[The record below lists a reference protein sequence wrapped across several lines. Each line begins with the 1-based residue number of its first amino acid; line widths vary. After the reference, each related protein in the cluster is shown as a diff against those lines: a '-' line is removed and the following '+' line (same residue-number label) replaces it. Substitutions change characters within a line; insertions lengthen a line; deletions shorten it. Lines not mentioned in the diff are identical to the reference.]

1 MLIKDA
7 SNPTPFFKRKPIPET
22 FKTEVERQRY
32 WSKEKEVWVN
42 GYSPEV
48 NGMCY
53 FYGTQIKLKDRVTA
67 KIDYPIIRDVE
78 VKVFSE
84 LEQSIKNSES
94 PFIIKGRGV
103 GLSSIGMNLPF
114 YFWKI
119 NPGATCVATSKDKS
133 TLGTLFNDK
142 TMVGYDELH
151 PDIKFDLIRK
161 NQTQA
166 ESFLK
171 VGTNYIDHNKQVK
184 YAESIFLC
192 RDTQDS
198 DAAATKFSG
207 AGSIYGF
214 ADEAPLMKRFFLFF
228 NSAIE
233 IFKDH
238 SQNKLTG
245 LLLSGGTIED
255 TITSADL
262 ARLKGIIDK
271 ASALHIRPI
280 FIPAT
285 YGKHVVNGH
294 SNHEKAREEILKRRD
309 ELDKLEDKSFLNA
322 YIKNNPL
329 SMDEIFELSSGEMFD
344 EYTIQRVKEQR
355 IIVSTEREFIPMFN
369 TISKIGDNFETNPV
383 KTSPIKILQHPKPGV
398 EYILGLDS
406 VMTSELTSSSRT
418 TAEASKY
425 CITVMKGLDPA
436 DKLQFCPV
444 AQYKERPK
452 TIYAAH
458 ETGIRLLS
466 YYNQFGKAKM
476 TGELNA
482 AGEIF
487 ISMAIESGLR
497 PALLKRRDL
506 SDKGYV
512 DVKKFWF
519 YRNDKILDW
528 QIEAANIY
536 LKEYGHM
543 VYFADYLEDALKG
556 REDNKDALDSLMA
569 CLYGFGTGD
578 LFGKR
583 KKRTE
588 DANAN
593 KHERMEYYM
602 ENGMLK
608 TRWVVR

>member
-1 MLIKDA
+1 MLIKNA
-7 SNPTPFFKRKPIPET
+7 SNPTPFFTRKPIPT
-22 FKTEVERQRY
+22 VFKTEVDRQRY
-32 WSKEKEVWVN
+32 WAKEKKIWIE

-67 KIDYPIIRDVE
+67 RIDYPTIRDVE
-78 VKVFSE
+78 VKVFTE
-84 LEQSIKNSES
+84 LGESLKNAES

-119 NPGATCVATSKDKS
+119 NPGATCVATSKDKG
-133 TLGTLFNDK
+133 TLGTLFTDK
-142 TMVGYDELH
+142 TMVGYEELH

-171 VGTNYIDHNKQVK
+171 VGSNYISHTGETK

-198 DAAATKFSG
+198 DTAATKFSG

-238 SQNKLTG
+238 SQNRLMG

-294 SNHEKAREEILKRRD
+294 SNHEKAREEILRRRD
-309 ELDKLEDKSFLNA
+309 ELDRLDDKSFLNA

-329 SMDEIFELSSGEMFD
+329 TLDEIFDLSSGEMFD
-344 EYTIQRVKEQR
+344 EYTIQRVKEQKER
-355 IIVSTEREFIPMFN
+355 LVGEREFIPMFN
-369 TISKIGDNFETNPV
+369 TISKIEDKFESNPA
-383 KTSPIKILQHPKPGV
+383 KISPIKILQHPKPGV

-406 VMTSELTSSSRT
+406 VMTSELTASSRT
-418 TAEASKY
+418 TAEPSKY

-487 ISMAIESGLR
+487 VSMAIEAGLR
-497 PALLKRRDL
+497 SALLKRRDL

-543 VYFADYLEDALKG
+543 MFFGDYLEDALKG

-583 KKRTE
+583 KKKSE
-588 DANAN
+588 QEEV
-593 KHERMEYYM
+593 KKEERRVLKMV
-602 ENGMLK
+602 NGKLMYV
-608 TRWVVR
+608 WE

>member
-7 SNPTPFFKRKPIPET
+7 SNPTPFFVRKPIPSI
-22 FKTEVERQRY
+22 FKTEVEKQRY
-32 WSKEKEVWVN
+32 WAKEKKIWID

-53 FYGTQIKLKDRVTA
+53 FYGTQIKLRDRVTA
-67 KIDYPIIRDVE
+67 KIDYAQIRDVE
-78 VKVFSE
+78 VKVFTE
-84 LEQSIKNSES
+84 LQSSYSAGNS
-94 PFIIKGRGV
+94 PFVMKGRGV

-114 YFWKI
+114 YFWKT

-133 TLGTLFNDK
+133 TLATLFNDK

-151 PDIKFDLIRK
+151 EDIKFDLIRK

-171 VGTNYIDHNKQVK
+171 VGTNYIDHYGSVK

-214 ADEAPLMKRFFLFF
+214 ADEAPLMKRFFKFF
-228 NSAIE
+228 SSAIE

-238 SQNKLTG
+238 SQNRLSG

-255 TITSADL
+255 TIISDDL
-262 ARLKGIIDK
+262 RRLKQIVDK
-271 ASALHIRPI
+271 GPALNIHPI

-294 SNHEKAREEILKRRD
+294 SDHKRAEEEILKKRD
-309 ELDKLEDKSFLNA
+309 ELNKLDDKSFLNA

-329 SMDEIFELSSGEMFD
+329 TLDEIFNLNTGGMFD
-344 EYTIQRVKEQR
+344 EYTIQRVNEQK
-355 IIVSTEREFIPMFN
+355 IIVSTEREHIPMAYN
-369 TISKIGDNFETNPV
+369 VSKIGDTFEATPAT
-383 KTSPIKILQHPKPGV
+383 KSPIMILQHPKPGV
-398 EYILGLDS
+398 EYIFGLDS
-406 VMTSELTSSSRT
+406 IMTSALTSN
-418 TAEASKY
+418 ASEVSDY
-425 CITVMKGLDPA
+425 CFTGMKGIDPN
-436 DKLQFCPV
+436 DRLQFAPV
-444 AQYKERPK
+444 VQYKERPK
-452 TIYAAH
+452 TIYQAH
-458 ETGIRLLS
+458 ETAIRVLA
-466 YYNQFGKAKM
+466 YYNQFGKAKV

-487 ISMAIESGLR
+487 ISMAIEAAMKSTILR
-497 PALLKRRDL
+497 RRDL

-512 DVKKFWF
+512 DVSKFWF

-536 LKEYGHM
+536 LKNYSQM
-543 VYFADYLEDALKG
+543 VFFSNILDDAGKG
-556 REDNKDALDSLMA
+556 RDDNKDALDSLMA

-583 KKRTE
+583 KKKE
-588 DANAN
+588 EVEV
-593 KHERMEYYM
+593 KKEEKLKYVWK
-602 ENGMLK
+602 NGVFMQE
-608 TRWVVR
+608 WG

>member
-1 MLIKDA
+1 MLIKDK
-7 SNPTPFFKRKPIPET
+7 SNPTPFFVRKPIPT
-22 FKTEVERQRY
+22 VFKTEVDRQRY
-32 WSKEKEVWVN
+32 WAKEKEIWIK
-42 GYSPEV
+42 GYNSDV

-67 KIDYPIIRDVE
+67 KIDYPTIRDVE
-78 VKVFSE
+78 IKVFSE
-84 LEQSIKNSES
+84 LQESIKKSES
-94 PFIIKGRGV
+94 PFVIKGRGV

-171 VGTNYIDHNKQVK
+171 VGTNYIDHTGDIK

-262 ARLKGIIDK
+262 IRLKGILEK
-271 ASALHIRPI
+271 ASALNIRPI

-294 SNHEKAREEILKRRD
+294 SNHEKAREEILRRRD

-329 SMDEIFELSSGEMFD
+329 SMDEIFDLSSGEMFD
-344 EYTIQRVKEQR
+344 EYTIQRVKEQK
-355 IIVSTEREFIPMFN
+355 IKIVGEREFIPMFHN
-369 TISKIGDNFETNPV
+369 ISKIGDSFESTPV
-383 KTSPIKILQHPKPGV
+383 KNGPIKILQHPKPGV

-406 VMTSELTSSSRT
+406 VMTSELTASSRT
-418 TAEASKY
+418 TTEASKY

-452 TIYAAH
+452 TIYTAH

-466 YYNQFGKAKM
+466 YYNQYGKAKM

-487 ISMAIESGLR
+487 VDMAIQNGLR
-497 PALLKRRDL
+497 HALLKRRDL

-543 VYFADYLEDALKG
+543 MYFADYLEDALKG
-556 REDNKDALDSLMA
+556 RADNKDALDSLMA

-583 KKRTE
+583 KKKE
-588 DANAN
+588 ENV
-593 KHERMEYYM
+593 ERPKE
-602 ENGMLK
+602 ERLILKLVNGKLMHV
-608 TRWVVR
+608 WE

>member
-7 SNPTPFFKRKPIPET
+7 QNPTPFFVRKPMPT
-22 FKTEVERQRY
+22 VFKTEVERQRY
-32 WSKEKEVWVN
+32 WAKEKEIWIK
-42 GYSPEV
+42 GYNSDV

-53 FYGTQIKLKDRVTA
+53 FYGTQIKLKNRVTA
-67 KIDYPIIRDVE
+67 KIDYPDIRDAE
-78 VKVFSE
+78 VLIFTE
-84 LEQSIKNSES
+84 LKESIKQAES
-94 PFIIKGRGV
+94 PFVIKGRGI

-119 NPGATCVATSKDKS
+119 NPGATCVATSKDKA
-133 TLGTLFNDK
+133 TLGTLFADK

-151 PDIKFDLIRK
+151 SDIKFDIIRK

-171 VGTNYIDHNKQVK
+171 VGSNYLDHHGEVK

-262 ARLKGIIDK
+262 ARLKGILEK

-285 YGKHVVNGH
+285 YGKYVVNGH
-294 SNHEKAREEILKRRD
+294 SNHAKARDEIMRRRD
-309 ELDKLEDKSFLNA
+309 ELDKLEDKTFLNA

-329 SMDEIFELSSGEMFD
+329 SMDEIFETTTGEMFD
-344 EYTIQRVKEQR
+344 EYTIQRVKEQK
-355 IIVSTEREFIPMFN
+355 IVIVGEREFIPMMHN
-369 TISKIGDNFETNPV
+369 ISKIGDKFESTPAKN
-383 KTSPIKILQHPKPGV
+383 SPIKILQHPKPGV

-406 VMTSELTSSSRT
+406 VMTSELTGSSRT
-418 TAEASKY
+418 TAEPSKY

-444 AQYKERPK
+444 AQFKERPK
-452 TIYAAH
+452 TIYSAH
-458 ETGIRLLS
+458 ETGIRLLG

-487 ISMAIESGLR
+487 VDMAIQAGMRS
-497 PALLKRRDL
+497 AMLKRRDL

-519 YRNDKILDW
+519 YRNDKIKDW
-528 QIEAANIY
+528 QIEAANIF

-543 VYFADYLEDALKG
+543 VYFLDILEDALKG
-556 REDNKDALDSLMA
+556 RADNKDALDSLMA

-578 LFGKR
+578 LFGK
-583 KKRTE
+583 KKKADYE
-588 DANAN
+588 QEP
-593 KHERMEYYM
+593 KKEERMVLKLV
-602 ENGMLK
+602 NGKLMHV
-608 TRWVVR
+608 WE